1 MDWGSHGLGE
11 PSPLC
16 DIYLHACAPLALDRL
31 CLGYGSHI
39 TMLTLCCAPGMAC
52 LGWCELMKSLH
63 TTAGVSVPFC
73 FFIVP
78 SLGCL
83 QLYNCGFP
91 FFKFYLGKVSYSDSK
106 LVILLTYDLCD
117 IFG

>member
-1 MDWGSHGLGE
+1 
-11 PSPLC
+11 
-16 DIYLHACAPLALDRL
+16 
-31 CLGYGSHI
+31 
-39 TMLTLCCAPGMAC
+39 MLTLCCAPGMAC